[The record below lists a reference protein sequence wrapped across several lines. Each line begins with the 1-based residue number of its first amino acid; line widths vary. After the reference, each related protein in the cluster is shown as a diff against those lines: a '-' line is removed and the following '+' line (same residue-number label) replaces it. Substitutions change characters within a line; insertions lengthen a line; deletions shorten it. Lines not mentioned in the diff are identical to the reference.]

1 VIVRIAGEGQFRIDD
16 RCVTRLNELDDD
28 AVAAVERGDE
38 NAFREVM
45 ARMIEVVR
53 SDGQPLGEDE
63 LTGSDVIIPP
73 ADITLEEARD
83 DFTGEGLIPG

>member
-16 RCVTRLNELDDD
+16 GCVARLNELDEE

-38 NAFREVM
+38 GAFREVF
-45 ARMIEVVR
+45 ARMLAIVR
-53 SDGQPLGEDE
+53 DEGAPLGEDE

-73 ADITLEEARD
+73 ADITLDEARD
-83 DFTGEGLIPG
+83 EFTGEGLIPG